1 MAQWNRNTVP
11 KCENK
16 KCSDEVLVTVE
27 RIGYDGKLYRRVVKA
42 IYIPHHHCTVEDMG
56 WGIPDDWEYCEEQDS
71 WWIRQGWYEVC
82 DYFEDYSY

>member
-27 RIGYDGKLYRRVVKA
+27 AHRVWWKA
-42 IYIPHHHCTVEDMG
+42 L
-56 WGIPDDWEYCEEQDS
+56 QK
-71 WWIRQGWYEVC
+71 
-82 DYFEDYSY
+82 SY